1 LQLGGRISGGED
13 LWCYLPKRAG
23 LANVTRPGPKGGEA
37 QSRAEHSR
45 PMGRSRIKG
54 PAAGSKIRRES
65 VAVEREFAA
74 VQCAALIAPYGVPLR
89 GEAAPPHQHR
99 ERLITLR

>member
-1 LQLGGRISGGED
+1 MTLGLS
-13 LWCYLPKRAG
+13 K
-23 LANVTRPGPKGGEA
+23 VTRLSPKGGRNPVEGGA
-37 QSRAEHSR
+37 LVFH
-45 PMGRSRIKG
+45 
-54 PAAGSKIRRES
+54 AAKPHQGVPCWFWAGT

-89 GEAAPPHQHR
+89 GKAAPPHQLR